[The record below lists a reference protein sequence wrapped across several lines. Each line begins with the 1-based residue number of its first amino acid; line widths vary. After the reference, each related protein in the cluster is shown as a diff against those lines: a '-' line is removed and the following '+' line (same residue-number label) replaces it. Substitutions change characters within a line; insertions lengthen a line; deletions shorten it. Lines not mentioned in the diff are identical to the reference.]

1 VKEVFMSCD
10 TKALV
15 CLGALCLSCAGEL
28 DRSQRYSTTDTP
40 AARDAG
46 SPGAPSAGR
55 AQPAAPP
62 AVDAGVAPTGVHE
75 PSPSDDER
83 DAGKAEAPAADSG
96 SPAAVAAACDFRG
109 LMQQKCSGAG
119 CHGAAAA
126 TGLDLVSAMLPQ
138 RAMAQYGKQ
147 SCTDKLL
154 IDTQTPA
161 QSKLYLKVSGSS
173 CGVRMPIGSDL
184 SESEQACV
192 LSWIDKL

>member
-1 VKEVFMSCD
+1 MSCD
-10 TKALV
+10 TKALI

-28 DRSQRYSTTDTP
+28 DRSQRFFAADPP

-46 SPGAPSAGR
+46 KLDSASAGR
-55 AQPAAPP
+55 PEPAAP
-62 AVDAGVAPTGVHE
+62 ATVDAGAPRTAPVSVRDPGPDE
-75 PSPSDDER
+75 DDR
-83 DAGKAEAPAADSG
+83 DAGKAEMAAAGSG
-96 SPAAVAAACDFRG
+96 SVAPPSAACDFRG

-138 RAMAQYGKQ
+138 RVMGQYGKQ

-154 IDTQTPA
+154 VDTQSPE